1 MAKSISLFTFFSP
14 EKTSACPVFYFIKKK
29 KKERFCLCSV
39 LFGGRRGGGIH
50 VLALAVFFSR
60 FVFVTCV
67 TFGLFGQLEQ
77 VLEAMDSF
85 PIPVDPERLPG
96 VYQMAPT
103 TKESMGVTPYLIV
116 RPEGNILIDVP
127 RYVIYKIYKYIYA

>member
-1 MAKSISLFTFFSP
+1 MLCFFLGGVGRGVISSL
-14 EKTSACPVFYFIKKK
+14 VF
-29 KKERFCLCSV
+29 
-39 LFGGRRGGGIH
+39 
-50 VLALAVFFSR
+50 ALTVFFLPIS
-60 FVFVTCV
+60 FVLVMCV
-67 TFGLFGQLEQ
+67 NFRLFDLLEQ

-127 RYVIYKIYKYIYA
+127 R